1 MQLLLWLCVIL
12 LLLCHFV
19 PSQAS
24 EYRVLIGC
32 IPTICNPESPP
43 DILNT
48 LLGVPAECVH
58 QSGVWPCKLSFSCWL
73 QGGKHAKGCG
83 SNKWLFS
90 CCVSDPQSQ
99 HLHHSPSPLANLV
112 DYGQLK
118 LNLNS
123 LPKRIMLRRRDD
135 NELLNLKV
143 GSAAVIEP
151 LQPQSGI
158 IEQFH
163 LTDGQDFAN

>member
-1 MQLLLWLCVIL
+1 
-12 LLLCHFV
+12 
-19 PSQAS
+19 
-24 EYRVLIGC
+24 
-32 IPTICNPESPP
+32 
-43 DILNT
+43 
-48 LLGVPAECVH
+48 
-58 QSGVWPCKLSFSCWL
+58 
-73 QGGKHAKGCG
+73 
-83 SNKWLFS
+83 
-90 CCVSDPQSQ
+90 
-99 HLHHSPSPLANLV
+99 V